1 MPNIRK
7 VAAGLLIF
15 TGLVWFF
22 QGINLLPGSLMTGD
36 IRWAVA
42 GILAF
47 VIGLFLWRYQRN

>member
-15 TGLVWFF
+15 IGLVWFL
-22 QGINLLPGSLMTGD
+22 QGINIIPGSFMTGE

-42 GILAF
+42 GIGALI
-47 VIGLFLWRYQRN
+47 VGLLLWRR